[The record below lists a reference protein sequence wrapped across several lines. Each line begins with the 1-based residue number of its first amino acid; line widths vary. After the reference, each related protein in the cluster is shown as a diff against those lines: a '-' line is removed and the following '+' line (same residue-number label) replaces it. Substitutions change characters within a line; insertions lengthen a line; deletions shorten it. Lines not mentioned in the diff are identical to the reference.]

1 MRKKN
6 TGAKCLAEK
15 VVRTPNREIDRAH
28 DFEPQRPSR
37 AKMYIAQ
44 DVATATLQQDPYV
57 NYDYDIDSVILCC
70 QVTFGI
76 LFAAMAIKCCFS
88 CLNILSLA
96 VGIAMT
102 VLIVNQ
108 AHDVVPKFTFVLVH
122 VALLTV
128 VAIINVLTC
137 GIL

>member
-1 MRKKN
+1 MSR
-6 TGAKCLAEK
+6 GESRLS
-15 VVRTPNREIDRAH
+15 PNRETDRAH
-28 DFEPQRPSR
+28 DFEPQRPLLR
-37 AKMYIAQ
+37 IKMYLAH
-44 DVATATLQQDPYV
+44 DVATVTQQSYTNHD
-57 NYDYDIDSVILCC
+57 DYDIDSVILCC